1 MRKIN
6 FLLAGIATLFMAS
19 CSNDEPANNNGG
31 ENVKGGN
38 ESYLAIKIVNPTG
51 SRAAVAPDY
60 TDGTKEEAKVNDV
73 VFYLF
78 KDGQAF
84 DILDADGKPTGKNK
98 IVPDKP
104 SLGTGDINNVTQIYN
119 PVLVLRHKK
128 GDIPNQIVA
137 VANTDLGD
145 NVATVTALKALVAN
159 YGTTTG
165 GFIMTNAMVD
175 GGELTPITQANLAAS
190 VDIAK
195 NNPIRIN
202 IERVLARIDVT
213 LANAADANGLWELAG
228 ETAGTEKLYA
238 KLLSWAIHNE
248 ATTSHIIKNVDFGT
262 ATVDATT
269 LPWTGWSST
278 DRSFW
283 ANATSD
289 NVTIVTTYPNSW
301 TSSNQTGS
309 TYLQENTDQAHPTTL
324 IVKAQIGTKN
334 AAGELVPATVAN
346 WNGLRYVG
354 EVKLKEAM
362 LSFLAGQNINLVTKS
377 EVDGGTAVNDI
388 TVDDIKFVNLT
399 TDNDSYK
406 VVPKLADGVTI
417 YEKATDTTPMTTDKA
432 NELLEKNLG
441 SALIWNSGMTY
452 YQYAIKHEIEDAP
465 EGTTGIVRNH
475 VYQIKIKSV
484 GGLGTPV
491 YNPGGII
498 IPSEV
503 EFEESSMFA
512 EIRVLSWR
520 VVTNDVDLGK

>member
-60 TDGTKEEAKVNDV
+60 TDGTEEEAKVNDV

-98 IVPDKP
+98 VVPEKLTP
-104 SLGTGDINNVTQIYN
+104 GTGSVDDVTQIYN
-119 PVLVLRHKK
+119 PVMVLRHKK

-145 NVATVTALKALVAN
+145 NVATVTALKALVGN

-213 LANAADANGLWELAG
+213 LENAADAKGLWELAG

-238 KLLSWAIHNE
+238 NLLSWAIHNE

-262 ATVDATT
+262 TTVDATT
-269 LPWTGWSST
+269 LPWTGWSLS
-278 DRSFW
+278 
-283 ANATSD
+283 
-289 NVTIVTTYPNSW
+289 
-301 TSSNQTGS
+301 
-309 TYLQENTDQAHPTTL
+309 L
-324 IVKAQIGTKN
+324 IHI
-334 AAGELVPATVAN
+334 
-346 WNGLRYVG
+346 
-354 EVKLKEAM
+354 
-362 LSFLAGQNINLVTKS
+362 
-377 EVDGGTAVNDI
+377 
-388 TVDDIKFVNLT
+388 
-399 TDNDSYK
+399 
-406 VVPKLADGVTI
+406 
-417 YEKATDTTPMTTDKA
+417 
-432 NELLEKNLG
+432 
-441 SALIWNSGMTY
+441 
-452 YQYAIKHEIEDAP
+452 
-465 EGTTGIVRNH
+465 
-475 VYQIKIKSV
+475 
-484 GGLGTPV
+484 
-491 YNPGGII
+491 
-498 IPSEV
+498 
-503 EFEESSMFA
+503 
-512 EIRVLSWR
+512 
-520 VVTNDVDLGK
+520 